1 MVDET
6 AKTCRFSTA
15 EASCCNHT
23 QTETVAI
30 PLMQVE
36 PKRNIMIAKNSWVAT
51 HIDAIQLVLAI
62 FQQLTALILY
72 MLQICSLVHQS

>member
-1 MVDET
+1 MVDGT
-6 AKTCRFSTA
+6 AKTFRFSTA
-15 EASCCNHT
+15 EASCCDHT
-23 QTETVAI
+23 QTVAI

-36 PKRNIMIAKNSWVAT
+36 PKRSIMIAKNSWVAT